1 MPRVGETA
9 EERLQKD
16 VAGRENRRR
25 AVSHVSTGLACLPRD
40 TGGMRNYRRRAVV
53 ERCCWK
59 VRHSLWPAEIKK
71 AATFQRLLC
80 DPGEARTLDPMIK
93 SHLLYQLS
101 YGVNVLLI
109 SVAKVM
115 PFFYP
120 TKFSGYF
127 FQKKLS

>member
-1 MPRVGETA
+1 MLLEGTPQPVVG
-9 EERLQKD
+9 
-16 VAGRENRRR
+16 
-25 AVSHVSTGLACLPRD
+25 
-40 TGGMRNYRRRAVV
+40 RN
-53 ERCCWK
+53 
-59 VRHSLWPAEIKK
+59 KK

-127 FQKKLS
+127 FSKKIELRMPTFYQTATYFFDSEEP

>member
-1 MPRVGETA
+1 MR
-9 EERLQKD
+9 
-16 VAGRENRRR
+16 AGG
-25 AVSHVSTGLACLPRD
+25 TPQ
-40 TGGMRNYRRRAVV
+40 
-53 ERCCWK
+53 
-59 VRHSLWPAEIKK
+59 AEIKK

-115 PFFYP
+115 SFFYP

-127 FQKKLS
+127 FQKN